1 VTATYFLHI
10 LTFYFLIK
18 WTPDILTRMDFSPA
32 GAGRVLALANL
43 GGATG
48 GAVFGILTA
57 RFGLKPLTVT
67 ILLLNAIAV
76 AGFGRSPADL
86 TTLTWLA
93 ILVGFCGNAAI
104 SGLYSIVAYAFPTH
118 VKATGT
124 GFVVGVGRGGAVLS
138 PILAGYLLEAE
149 LGLPTVALI
158 MGIGSLLAGIV
169 LFFLKMGSEQPSLQ
183 KDRQTSLGTGAPA
196 KA

>member
-1 VTATYFLHI
+1 MM
-10 LTFYFLIK
+10 K
-18 WTPDILTRMDFSPA
+18 FSPA
-32 GAGRVLALANL
+32 GAGTVLALANL
-43 GGATG
+43 GGAAG
-48 GAVFGILTA
+48 GAVFGVLTA
-57 RFGLKPLTVT
+57 RFGFKPLTVT

-76 AGFGRSPADL
+76 ATFGRSPADL

-93 ILVGFCGNAAI
+93 VLVGFCGNAAI

-138 PILAGYLLEAE
+138 PILAGYLLNAE
-149 LGLPTVALI
+149 MGLPTVALI
-158 MGIGSLLAGIV
+158 MGTGSLLAAGV
-169 LFFLKMGSEQPSLQ
+169 LLLLKMGSSQPELSR
-183 KDRQTSLGTGAPA
+183 DRNPNLGTSGATA